1 MNISML
7 GAGAWGTALAVALEP
22 RHRVTLWA
30 RDAGQ
35 IAKDLSERQE
45 YKFSWP
51 FVRVKKQRNH
61 RRARLHFHLT
71 PWKLYNGMTSD
82 DTLVAMLAV
91 AASSRNPLFQ
101 KGKWRFVTACAAR
114 DDASRYFSEDPFR
127 ILGLRFCRCVK
138 KEQNRRRGPLTL
150 TELPDCCGR
159 GNRAKNGAWRS
170 RRRY

>member
-1 MNISML
+1 
-7 GAGAWGTALAVALEP
+7 
-22 RHRVTLWA
+22 
-30 RDAGQ
+30 
-35 IAKDLSERQE
+35 
-45 YKFSWP
+45 
-51 FVRVKKQRNH
+51 
-61 RRARLHFHLT
+61 
-71 PWKLYNGMTSD
+71 MTSD
-82 DTLVAMLAV
+82 DTLVAMLAL

-159 GNRAKNGAWRS
+159 GNRGEERSTEIKTEILKRVGVSSLWRRQRQFVSPLRIHRDHRFASTFSKFRGKSGASGAHKKNDPHYLSESKCKQATAFQD
-170 RRRY
+170 